1 MTTKIKAGV
10 SIVGFRVE
18 SYDSYLPPNAFTN
31 LSADLGFVTEVE
43 KVERHPCFHKYTNCF
58 DLLIVV
64 EQLVLFMVVA
74 GLPITGHFQLNLTK
88 QPVEVGL
95 TQLTSSEACAARVA
109 SYQLP
114 YVCSSYR

>member
-1 MTTKIKAGV
+1 
-10 SIVGFRVE
+10 
-18 SYDSYLPPNAFTN
+18 
-31 LSADLGFVTEVE
+31 
-43 KVERHPCFHKYTNCF
+43 
-58 DLLIVV
+58 
-64 EQLVLFMVVA
+64 LFMVVA